1 MLPSVIDRS
10 IFLYLCITNKK
21 LYTMNEIIN
30 KLNNELVERYGKVFK
45 LYVED
50 DTIYFDFNGQIYEW
64 YEEDFEDGDIYTSL
78 LYTISDI
85 IEEYN

>member
-1 MLPSVIDRS
+1 MLPSVVAF
-10 IFLYLCITNKK
+10 FLYLCIINKK
-21 LYTMNEIIN
+21 PYSMNEIIN
-30 KLNNELVERYGKVFK
+30 KLNNELIERYGKVFK

>member
-1 MLPSVIDRS
+1 
-10 IFLYLCITNKK
+10 
-21 LYTMNEIIN
+21 MNEIIN

-45 LYVED
+45 LYIED

-64 YEEDFEDGDIYTSL
+64 YEEYFEDGDIYTSL
-78 LYTISDI
+78 LYTITDI

>member
-1 MLPSVIDRS
+1 
-10 IFLYLCITNKK
+10 
-21 LYTMNEIIN
+21 MNEIIN

-50 DTIYFDFNGQIYEW
+50 DTICFDFSGQIYEW

-78 LYTISDI
+78 LYSISDI